1 LEKKSYGITE
11 LEGGGGRRKTR
22 LMITTKTSWKERE
35 EEKG

>member
-1 LEKKSYGITE
+1 LEKRSYGIIG
-11 LEGGGGRRKTR
+11 LEGGGRRKTR